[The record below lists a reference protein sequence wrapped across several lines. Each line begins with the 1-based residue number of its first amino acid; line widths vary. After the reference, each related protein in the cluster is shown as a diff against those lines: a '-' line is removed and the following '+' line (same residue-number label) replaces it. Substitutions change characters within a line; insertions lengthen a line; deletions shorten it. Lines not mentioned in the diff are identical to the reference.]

1 MKKKQSDRL
10 SEEVLLHYLN
20 LDDSDI
26 IQLLKSWEKQSDQV
40 LASLSSQL
48 LNRKLPRIKIRDK
61 AYNRDEINDK
71 TSSLD
76 AAKTNLKASEYF
88 VFSGSIS
95 NQTYLSDESQLLIL
109 EKNGNIFPI
118 AEAIQ
123 YLDFKQFSTPVT
135 KYYLCYPKQ
144 INSL

>member
-1 MKKKQSDRL
+1 MKLMIKHPVWMQPKA
-10 SEEVLLHYLN
+10 N
-20 LDDSDI
+20 LQD
-26 IQLLKSWEKQSDQV
+26 
-40 LASLSSQL
+40 
-48 LNRKLPRIKIRDK
+48 
-61 AYNRDEINDK
+61 
-71 TSSLD
+71 
-76 AAKTNLKASEYF
+76 SEYF